1 MSQTFTSAGK
11 YRPDID
17 GIRAWAVL
25 SVFLFHLQPT
35 LLPGGFLGVDIF
47 FVISGYL
54 ITGIIL
60 REHHRGVFSFS
71 HFYARRVKR
80 IFPALF
86 VVLLLSSFAAILVL
100 PPESYSNFMASARY
114 AAAQLSNFLFSREVS
129 YFDEGFTGQPLLHTW
144 SLGVEEQFYLFWP
157 PFIFACFLLFSSS
170 GKPIDSKS
178 IPQQDVPYQTS
189 PVSYSFEQQVIN
201 RKIGVT
207 FFLVSVASFF
217 LCNILAVTN
226 HNLAFYMFYT
236 RALEFCIGGFI
247 ALGIIPRPATRHGN
261 YLIGFIGILL
271 LVYSVL
277 FIEALYLGRSFLHF
291 GVLIPCIGTALIIH
305 ADVSMS
311 PINRML
317 GFKLPSAI
325 GKISYSLYLYHWP
338 VIIFY
343 KAISRSHE
351 LSLSASLFII
361 FISFVLATLSYLLV
375 EQPARKTGWGDKRIL
390 GCGLSIIVV
399 FAILFYNLEG
409 HSKSK
414 WRITHYKR
422 NPVKS
427 PLRYSPEC
435 KKINKDGLLYF
446 QCQPESEEPT
456 PIVALVGD
464 SHSPHYLRAT
474 TEWAKDNSYNVKF
487 LGTAGCPVGSGK
499 ISIKSHLGKEHEQ
512 ECDEALPVFNS
523 EILQDDNVELVLV
536 AHRYDL
542 FYDGKEY
549 GSPTRMI
556 TFKNQDGS
564 VVNDH
569 TAFYAQL
576 LNDTARELK
585 HVDKT
590 LVILKQVP
598 VFNNIDACNW
608 EPLLSRLLQ
617 KDRDCSYD
625 FDFISKWQQPSDDFI
640 DTFAATH
647 DVLTIDPVPAF
658 NSPIKSGFNLYN
670 DRDHLNNFGMLHL
683 VPHVTQSLDT
693 IITDPKDS

>member
-1 MSQTFTSAGK
+1 MEC
-11 YRPDID
+11 
-17 GIRAWAVL
+17 
-25 SVFLFHLQPT
+25 FL
-35 LLPGGFLGVDIF
+35 
-47 FVISGYL
+47 
-54 ITGIIL
+54 
-60 REHHRGVFSFS
+60 FS

-86 VVLLLSSFAAILVL
+86 VVLLFSSFAAILVL

-170 GKPIDSKS
+170 QKRIVSKS
-178 IPQQDVPYQTS
+178 KTQSNLPLQTAHS
-189 PVSYSFEQQVIN
+189 GYHVEQKAIN

-217 LCNILAVTN
+217 LCNILAVMN

-247 ALGIIPRPATRHGN
+247 ALGIIPRPTTRLGN
-261 YLIGFIGILL
+261 YLIGSIGIIL

-277 FIEALYLGRSFLHF
+277 FIEELYWGRSFLHF

-311 PINRML
+311 PANRLL
-317 GFKLPSAI
+317 GLKLPSAI

-343 KAISRSHE
+343 KAISSKHE
-351 LSLSASLFII
+351 PSFAAALII
-361 FISFVLATLSYLLV
+361 ILISFVLATLSYFLV
-375 EQPARKTGWGDKRIL
+375 EQPARKTGWSDKRIL
-390 GCGLSIIVV
+390 GVGLSIIVV
-399 FAILFYNLEG
+399 CAILFYNLEG
-409 HSKSK
+409 HNKSR
-414 WRITHYKR
+414 WRITHYNR
-422 NPVKS
+422 NPAKS
-427 PLRYSPEC
+427 PLRYTPEC
-435 KKINKDGLLYF
+435 MKIKRDGLLYF
-446 QCQPESEEPT
+446 QCQPEFKEPA
-456 PIVALVGD
+456 PIIALVGD

-474 TEWAKDNSYNVKF
+474 TEWAKDNGYNVKF

-512 ECDEALPVFNS
+512 ECDEALPVYKS
-523 EILQDDNVELVLV
+523 EILEDENVELVLV

-549 GSPTRMI
+549 GSPHRMI
-556 TFKNQDGS
+556 TFKNPDGS

-569 TAFYAQL
+569 TAYYAQL
-576 LNDTARELK
+576 LDDTARELK
-585 HVDKT
+585 QVDKT
-590 LVILKQVP
+590 MVIMKQVP

-625 FDFISKWQQPSDDFI
+625 IDFISKWQQPSDDFI

-647 DVLTIDPVPAF
+647 DVLSIDPVPAF
-658 NSPIKSGFNLYN
+658 SSPIKSGLNLYN

-693 IITDPKDS
+693 IITKPKDS